1 MLDRNIVLGVCSV
14 LANPTVSVIK
24 ADRYSWGYRVKL
36 SIVFRSNGGRL
47 QALHRCFLQNNIQS
61 KYKISESKNRQR
73 PILTISKLEDIDR
86 FMKTYDMSSVSFDN
100 NWDVFKEVKDIVDTN
115 QHKTMKG
122 LDEILELKGYLI
134 WKRKK
139 KCVLDVS

>member
-14 LANPTVSVIK
+14 IAKPTVSIIK
-24 ADRYSWGYRVKL
+24 AERYSLGYRVKL

-86 FMKTYDMSSVSFDN
+86 FMKTYHMSSVSFDN

-134 WKRKK
+134 
-139 KCVLDVS
+139 

>member
-1 MLDRNIVLGVCSV
+1 VEDYRHY
-14 LANPTVSVIK
+14 TVAS
-24 ADRYSWGYRVKL
+24 Y
-36 SIVFRSNGGRL
+36 
-47 QALHRCFLQNNIQS
+47 LQNNIQS

-134 WKRKK
+134 
-139 KCVLDVS
+139 